1 MSEIMHIEVAGK
13 LLPVRIEEG
22 NREDLLKA
30 VRLINEKMAEFEK
43 NYAIKDKSELLAMV
57 TLYLVSYM
65 AKKEKE
71 AREEIGILHQLME
84 ELQSMLTW
92 YKKERERLDSES
104 DSQ

>member
-1 MSEIMHIEVAGK
+1 MSEVMHIEIAGK

-71 AREEIGILHQLME
+71 AREEIGILHRLME